1 LPRIR
6 HHHFISSSSPVH
18 LASVYSKE
26 MTNTSSRAC
35 HQAPKGDAMTS
46 IFKTGIVLAG
56 AILLCVGGTAQAGMD
71 AVVKA
76 NVPFAF
82 VVGGKTMPAGRYR
95 IERDE
100 LSPSMLLIQGDE
112 KGNHAAAFVL
122 SIRDGGHDPA
132 GSKPV
137 LTFNHVENTYQLTG
151 VWDSQDEGF
160 DVVTR

>member
-1 LPRIR
+1 
-6 HHHFISSSSPVH
+6 
-18 LASVYSKE
+18 
-26 MTNTSSRAC
+26 
-35 HQAPKGDAMTS
+35 MTS

-82 VVGGKTMPAGRYR
+82 VVSGKTMPAGRYR

-100 LSPSMLLIQGDE
+100 LSPSLLLIQGDE
-112 KGNHAAAFVL
+112 KRNHAAAFVL

-151 VWDSQDEGF
+151 VWDSQDDGF

>member
-1 LPRIR
+1 
-6 HHHFISSSSPVH
+6 
-18 LASVYSKE
+18 

-35 HQAPKGDAMTS
+35 HQAAKGDAMTS
-46 IFKTGIVLAG
+46 IYRTGIILGG
-56 AILLCVGGTAQAGMD
+56 AILLCVGGTAQAGTD
-71 AVVKA
+71 PLVKA
-76 NVPFAF
+76 DVPFAF
-82 VVGGKTMPAGRYR
+82 VVNGRTMPAGKYR

-100 LSPSMLLIQGDE
+100 LSSTLLIRGDQ
-112 KGNHAAAFVL
+112 KNNHAAAIVL

-151 VWDSQDEGF
+151 VWDSQDDGF